1 MRFRWKKW
9 KSEKTPRHWHA
20 TGEGETKEKPDRPGD
35 YYVSFTSG
43 EFSQY
48 YLPLAAGNN
57 VIRFRARGKGSVSM
71 VVLNYTKHPDPEARG
86 LLQLRDIPP
95 AQPTFKL
102 TSEWT
107 EHKLHRESLG
117 KAGEKISIRFICG
130 KDSAVELDDICVSPQ
145 ER

>member
-1 MRFRWKKW
+1 MTGAKDESPWKNSGLNDLEANDNRHPNFRWKKW

-57 VIRFRARGKGSVSM
+57 VIRFRARGKGSV
-71 VVLNYTKHPDPEARG
+71 
-86 LLQLRDIPP
+86 
-95 AQPTFKL
+95 
-102 TSEWT
+102 WT

-117 KAGEKISIRFICG
+117 KADEKISIRFICG

-145 ER
+145 GR